1 MGVVSVG
8 LVVGVVVVVG
18 LAVVGIASV
27 VEDVVEVCASGVVV
41 VVTVET
47 RTVLRAQPY
56 EPIASD

>member
-27 VEDVVEVCASGVVV
+27 VEDVVEVCTSGVVV
-41 VVTVET
+41 VTMET